1 MSSIAGGPVDHTA
14 HRPAARVH
22 DPKKAR
28 RALMGAYVGTSL
40 EWYDFFLFGTTSA
53 IVFAPLFFG
62 GDDPALAT
70 ISSFL
75 LFGVGFIARPVGALL
90 AGHFGDRIGRRTIL
104 MITIVAM
111 GVASTLIGLLPTY
124 ENAGLVAPILLGVL
138 RFVQGMAAG
147 GEWGGATL
155 LAVENA
161 PENKR
166 GFYGSVVQLGS
177 PTGTILS
184 SVIVAAVV
192 AASGEQFLE
201 GAWRIPYLIS
211 ILLVAVGVW
220 IRLKVDETDD
230 FKEAEAARAASP
242 AEKES
247 APVVEI
253 IRTVPGRLL
262 VGIGTYLFGNAGF
275 FMLTTFMISYVVME
289 LDLPSTVILNAIT
302 WGAVAQIVC
311 MFVAGKVADKTSPS
325 AVVVVGYVIAALVA
339 FPIFWLVDTRS
350 AAMITMALILG
361 LGFASIAYATVGT
374 VLTQLFPVKIRYS
387 AIALSANLAGI
398 VAGFMPALAQTI
410 LSATGGG
417 SLGPAILLFTIAVIS
432 LVSSISARILIRRD
446 DAQGIDHIG
455 GELLNRT

>member
-1 MSSIAGGPVDHTA
+1 MNVD
-14 HRPAARVH
+14 
-22 DPKKAR
+22 
-28 RALMGAYVGTSL
+28 
-40 EWYDFFLFGTTSA
+40 
-53 IVFAPLFFG
+53 
-62 GDDPALAT
+62 
-70 ISSFL
+70 
-75 LFGVGFIARPVGALL
+75 
-90 AGHFGDRIGRRTIL
+90 
-104 MITIVAM
+104 
-111 GVASTLIGLLPTY
+111 AS
-124 ENAGLVAPILLGVL
+124 
-138 RFVQGMAAG
+138 
-147 GEWGGATL
+147 
-155 LAVENA
+155 
-161 PENKR
+161 
-166 GFYGSVVQLGS
+166 
-177 PTGTILS
+177 
-184 SVIVAAVV
+184 
-192 AASGEQFLE
+192 
-201 GAWRIPYLIS
+201 
-211 ILLVAVGVW
+211 
-220 IRLKVDETDD
+220 DD

-242 AEKES
+242 TEKES

-275 FMLTTFMISYVVME
+275 FMLTTFMISYVVLE

-350 AAMITMALILG
+350 AAMITVALILG

-432 LVSSISARILIRRD
+432 LVSSIIARILIRRD